1 MIKSGAFDPSLQNVQ
16 NPSFP
21 SQQGEDLSWNEN
33 PNCSKKYLTIVFQ
46 EVTVPSFQTAPLLL
60 HCLRFLWS
68 KMHQRFFHPWPLQE
82 GDQGGRNRCLQLCSS
97 SWKGV
102 CASCKCRGSGR
113 IRRSWTKKTGRT
125 KCSTES
131 GLWKK
136 TLQTRIFVY
145 YFFFWGGDSIIIITV
160 ALNSRPLVHAREE
173 PHEQG
178 DPERGRGGETH
189 GGPEAAAGDVHVGM
203 VHETR
208 ERRNNLIR
216 SCFYIIF
223 CAQNRNSVCL
233 QAALMGGTCIR

>member
-1 MIKSGAFDPSLQNVQ
+1 MHQLRGGHMGLGTKPILEATL
-16 NPSFP
+16 
-21 SQQGEDLSWNEN
+21 
-33 PNCSKKYLTIVFQ
+33 LTIVFQ

-82 GDQGGRNRCLQLCSS
+82 GDQGGLNRCLQLCSS

-102 CASCKCRGSGR
+102 GASCKCRGSGR

-136 TLQTRIFVY
+136 TLQTRIF
-145 YFFFWGGDSIIIITV
+145 FILFWGGNSIITITI

-173 PHEQG
+173 PYEQG
-178 DPERGRGGETH
+178 DPEYGRGGETH
-189 GGPEAAAGDVHVGM
+189 GGPEAAAGNVHVGM

-208 ERRNNLIR
+208 ERILI
-216 SCFYIIF
+216 
-223 CAQNRNSVCL
+223 
-233 QAALMGGTCIR
+233 ALISI